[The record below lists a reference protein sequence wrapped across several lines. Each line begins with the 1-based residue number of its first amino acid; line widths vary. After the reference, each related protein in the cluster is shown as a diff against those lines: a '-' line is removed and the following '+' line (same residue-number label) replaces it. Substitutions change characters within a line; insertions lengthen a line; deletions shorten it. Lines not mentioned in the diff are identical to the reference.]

1 MPVQSTGGFAMTD
14 SIATFMTDDH
24 QRCDHL
30 LAACEQAVSGGDWNR
45 LGEQVTDF
53 SNALLGHFDME
64 EQVLFPELIAVSP
77 WATGPTGMMTM
88 EHGQMRALVNELNEA
103 VVEQDADACLG
114 ILETLHLVIQQHNS
128 KEEGILYPMAEE
140 SLGDR
145 TPDILNRLQAA

>member
-1 MPVQSTGGFAMTD
+1 MTD

-30 LAACEQAVSGGDWNR
+30 LAACEQAVSSGDWTR
-45 LGEQVTDF
+45 LAEQSEDF

-64 EQVLFPELIAVSP
+64 EQVLFPELVAVSP
-77 WATGPTGMMTM
+77 WASGPTGMMTM
-88 EHGQMRALVNELNEA
+88 EHGQMRSLVEELEDA
-103 VVEQDADACLG
+103 VGTQDADACLG

-140 SLGDR
+140 TLGDQ
-145 TPDILNRLQAA
+145 TPDILNRLQAL

>member
-1 MPVQSTGGFAMTD
+1 MTD

-45 LGEQVTDF
+45 FGEEAANF

-64 EQVLFPELIAVSP
+64 EQVLFPELVAVSP
-77 WATGPTGMMTM
+77 WASGPTGMMTM
-88 EHGQMRALVNELNEA
+88 EHRQMRSLVEELNEA
-103 VVEQDADACLG
+103 VGAQDADACLG

-145 TPDILNRLQAA
+145 SPDILNRLQAA

>member
-1 MPVQSTGGFAMTD
+1 MTD

-24 QRCDHL
+24 QRCDQL
-30 LAACEQAVSGGDWNR
+30 LAACEQAASGGDWNR
-45 LGEQVTDF
+45 LLEQATEL
-53 SNALLGHFDME
+53 SKALIGHFDME

-88 EHGQMRALVNELNEA
+88 EHGQMRALVTELNEA

-140 SLGDR
+140 SLGDQTR
-145 TPDILNRLQAA
+145 DILNRLQAA

>member
-1 MPVQSTGGFAMTD
+1 MTD

-45 LGEQVTDF
+45 LVEQATDF
-53 SNALLGHFDME
+53 SKALIGHFDME
-64 EQVLFPELIAVSP
+64 EQVLFPELVAVSP
-77 WATGPTGMMTM
+77 WASGPTGMMTM
-88 EHGQMRALVNELNEA
+88 EHGQMRALVESSTRRSA
-103 VVEQDADACLG
+103 QQDADACLG

-140 SLGDR
+140 NLGDQ

>member
-1 MPVQSTGGFAMTD
+1 MTD

-30 LAACEQAVSGGDWNR
+30 LAACEQAVPGGDWNR
-45 LGEQVTDF
+45 LAEQATEL
-53 SNALLGHFDME
+53 SKALIGHFDME
-64 EQVLFPELIAVSP
+64 EQVLFPELVAVSP
-77 WATGPTGMMTM
+77 WASGPTGMMTM
-88 EHGQMRALVNELNEA
+88 EHGQMRALVEELNEA
-103 VVEQDADACLG
+103 VGEQDADACRG

-145 TPDILNRLQAA
+145 SPDILNRLQAA